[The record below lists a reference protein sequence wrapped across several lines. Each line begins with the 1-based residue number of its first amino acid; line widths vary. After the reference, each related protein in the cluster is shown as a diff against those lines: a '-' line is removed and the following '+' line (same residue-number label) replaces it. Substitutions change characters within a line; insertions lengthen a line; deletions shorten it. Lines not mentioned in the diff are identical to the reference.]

1 MKGDSI
7 ILVMFSALLGVLIAF
22 GIAYLIERI
31 REAQGESAEEYEENF
46 MPARKRRSERLSEL
60 RYAAAGLRIRKTG
73 RSCRWERIGTR
84 CRNLR
89 SQSKR

>member
-31 REAQGESAEEYEENF
+31 REAQGESCLLYT
-46 MPARKRRSERLSEL
+46 SD
-60 RYAAAGLRIRKTG
+60 AAD
-73 RSCRWERIGTR
+73 E
-84 CRNLR
+84 
-89 SQSKR
+89 